1 MIVYLLFLLIMFD
14 DYLYFFLKYESLFL
28 ILEYYFNILG

>member
-14 DYLYFFLKYESLFL
+14 DYLKYESLFL

>member
-14 DYLYFFLKYESLFL
+14 DYLYFVLKYESLFL